1 MGPLWIRNGRY
12 AVEPR
17 KQTWTKRLIFAG
29 LVVALG
35 LVVFA
40 ANATGPVV
48 AAVAYRAAQ
57 TFAVLVGLGVVYFLA
72 LVSSESRRG

>member
-1 MGPLWIRNGRY
+1 M
-12 AVEPR
+12 EPR
-17 KQTWTKRLIFAG
+17 KQTWTKRLIMAE
-29 LVVALG
+29 LIVALG
-35 LVVFA
+35 LIVFA
-40 ANATGPVV
+40 FNAPGPVV